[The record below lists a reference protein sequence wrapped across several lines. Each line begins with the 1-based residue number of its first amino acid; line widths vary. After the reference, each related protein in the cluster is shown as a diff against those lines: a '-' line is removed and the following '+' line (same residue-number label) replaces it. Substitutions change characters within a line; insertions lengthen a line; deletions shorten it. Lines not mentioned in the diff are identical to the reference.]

1 MAKSEKSPTLVLR
14 NPNIQNCSDMA
25 KVAIK
30 SENITSFGGIFHVMD
45 IFSRLG
51 LEKLIDSS
59 LGTRGLNGKA
69 YPYSDIISTV
79 FYSYL
84 CGSNCL
90 EDINTLLPQ
99 FSKRPNTDIPSADT
113 VGRGLKELAIKNE
126 STLKSR
132 TNIIYQ

>member
-1 MAKSEKSPTLVLR
+1 MAMSEKSPTLVLR

-51 LEKLIDSS
+51 LEKQIDLT
-59 LGTRGLNGKA
+59 LGRRGLNGKA

-84 CGSNCL
+84 CGSNWAHL
-90 EDINTLLPQ
+90 KFSGDI
-99 FSKRPNTDIPSADT
+99 FIS
-113 VGRGLKELAIKNE
+113 
-126 STLKSR
+126 
-132 TNIIYQ
+132 

>member
-1 MAKSEKSPTLVLR
+1 
-14 NPNIQNCSDMA
+14 MA

-69 YPYSDIISTV
+69 YPYSDIISIV
-79 FYSYL
+79 FTAICVIAIASKTSIL
-84 CGSNCL
+84 CCL
-90 EDINTLLPQ
+90 S
-99 FSKRPNTDIPSADT
+99 FPNAKIPIFL
-113 VGRGLKELAIKNE
+113 VL
-126 STLKSR
+126 
-132 TNIIYQ
+132 